1 MCALPII
8 SYLPGGLKVI
18 DHWFK
23 VPLDYR
29 HPEGES
35 IRVFARGAVPNKNN
49 DDGEAGA
56 KLPICPSHPPLEFPG
71 VLTWGGGGAI

>member
-1 MCALPII
+1 MLI
-8 SYLPGGLKVI
+8 SYRPGGLKVV

-29 HPEGES
+29 NPEGES

-56 KLPICPSHPPLEFPG
+56 KLPICPFHSPLVFPG
-71 VLTWGGGGAI
+71 VLTWGARAI